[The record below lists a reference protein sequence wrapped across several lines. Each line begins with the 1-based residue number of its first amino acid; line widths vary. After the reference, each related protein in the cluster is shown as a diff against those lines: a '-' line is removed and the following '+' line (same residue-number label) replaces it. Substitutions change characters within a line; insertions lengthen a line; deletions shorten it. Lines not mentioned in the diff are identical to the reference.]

1 MNPLIEQKVKDIL
14 QEEICDRVIYQD
26 RHAEEVLR
34 RGLQSAESRLQVYA
48 LSLYNQ
54 GRLDALG
61 QLESVLSGY
70 EGNRAIIRAGI
81 LSHIASLKEQ
91 IK

>member
-1 MNPLIEQKVKDIL
+1 MTNPLIEQKVKEL
-14 QEEICDRVIYQD
+14 
-26 RHAEEVLR
+26 
-34 RGLQSAESRLQVYA
+34 AESLPIAVRWSHGALEDPYHSLIRQA
-48 LSLYNQ
+48 LLSLYNQ

-81 LSHIASLKEQ
+81 LSHIASLKEPL
-91 IK
+91 INI

>member
-1 MNPLIEQKVKDIL
+1 MNPLIEQKVKELEKNSPIYLDEDKDI
-14 QEEICDRVIYQD
+14 EW
-26 RHAEEVLR
+26 LR
-34 RGLQSAESRLQVYA
+34 QAL

-70 EGNRAIIRAGI
+70 EGNRAIIRADI
-81 LSHIASLKEQ
+81 LSHIASLKEPL
-91 IK
+91 INI